1 MVVLDK
7 ARALVFAP
15 ERFVALP
22 GSPGIDEP
30 ASIGSESGAAT
41 LPSDAAL
48 QDSPRSHANEDA
60 ISNEPRSGVT
70 RLLVYSHDTFGLGNL
85 QRSLKICEQLAAEI
99 PQISILLLTGNVECH
114 RFSMPPHMDF
124 VKLPSI
130 LRQARN
136 QYVARHLNTSF
147 KAVRSMRRDLVFST
161 IKWFAPDIVLV
172 DKAPIGV
179 KGELQ
184 KSIRWLKKNKR
195 QSKLILY
202 LRDVLDDAP
211 LVRRIW
217 QQKRFREAID
227 RYYDAIWVFGSPI
240 VCDMVKEY
248 ELPESIGR
256 KMSYCGYIMP
266 NPEMRD
272 SREVRSE
279 LGIQSGRFV
288 LVTGGGGGDA
298 YKLMKNYLE
307 GVERLR
313 KSANGDPGAEIHSL
327 LVLGPEMPVAERRRL
342 QAQAGSGKVR
352 IVDFTTELLNYM
364 NSAELVVS
372 MGGYN
377 TVCEILSLR
386 KRAIVVPR
394 ESPVNEQLLRT
405 TRMEALGLVDMI
417 RPEDLSPETMALKIE
432 QALGNHGT
440 LRPASEVLD
449 TDGLSRVS
457 RGVLNEVQTWVR

>member
-1 MVVLDK
+1 
-7 ARALVFAP
+7 
-15 ERFVALP
+15 VALP
-22 GSPGIDEP
+22 GSPEADDS
-30 ASIGSESGAAT
+30 ASGDSESDAAT
-41 LPSDAAL
+41 LVSHAGPQGST
-48 QDSPRSHANEDA
+48 RSHAIEGA
-60 ISNEPRSGVT
+60 LPNEPHSGVT

-99 PQISILLLTGNVECH
+99 PQISILLLTGNLECH
-114 RFSMPPHMDF
+114 RFSMPPNMDF
-124 VKLPSI
+124 VKLPSV
-130 LRQARN
+130 LREARN
-136 QYVARHLNTSF
+136 QYVARYLNSPF

-161 IKWFAPDIVLV
+161 MKWFAPDIVLV

-184 KSIRWLKKNKR
+184 KSIRWLKKNRR

-211 LVRRIW
+211 FVRRMW
-217 QQKRFREAID
+217 QQKRFREAIE
-227 RYYDAIWVFGSPI
+227 RYYDSIWVFGSPI

-272 SREVRSE
+272 SHEVRSE
-279 LGIQSGRFV
+279 LGIRAGRFV

-298 YKLMKNYLE
+298 YKLMKNYLA

-313 KSANGDPGAEIHSL
+313 KSMNGDPGAEIHSL

-342 QAQAGSGKVR
+342 QVQADPGKVR

-364 NSAELVVS
+364 NSADLVVS

-394 ESPVNEQLLRT
+394 ERPVNEQLLRT

-432 QALGNHGT
+432 QALGSNGH
-440 LRPASEVLD
+440 LRPAAEVLD
-449 TDGLSRVS
+449 TGGLSRVS
-457 RGVLNEVQTWVR
+457 RGVLAEVQAWVRS